1 MIRRSPS
8 PSVAPPGL
16 FRIPTSYPGFPSVT
30 RGYSPS
36 PFQGSL
42 ASPSG
47 NPVKPRPSKN
57 PPAERRLDLDAIKPG
72 ATSRR
77 GELPIDR
84 RRNLLSI
91 EPGLP
96 SRRGEL
102 SIDRRRNLLPIKPG
116 PPSRRGELPIDR
128 RRNLLPI
135 EPGAPSRRAELSI
148 DRCRN
153 LMAIE
158 PGPGGAAENSPGQAK
173 RARGS
178 RSTSTRSPGR
188 ATEIICPHYP
198 VSPIRPN
205 SMRYHACQTQLTHTW
220 QLPRT

>member
-84 RRNLLSI
+84 C
-91 EPGLP
+91 
-96 SRRGEL
+96 
-102 SIDRRRNLLPIKPG
+102 RNLLP
-116 PPSRRGELPIDR
+116 
-128 RRNLLPI
+128 
-135 EPGAPSRRAELSI
+135 
-148 DRCRN
+148 
-153 LMAIE
+153 IE